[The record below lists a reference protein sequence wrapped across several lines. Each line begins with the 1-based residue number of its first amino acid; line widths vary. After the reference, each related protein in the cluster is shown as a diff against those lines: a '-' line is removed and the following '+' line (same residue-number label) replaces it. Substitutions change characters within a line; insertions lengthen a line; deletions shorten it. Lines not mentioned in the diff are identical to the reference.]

1 MTGTESYYLIEHQLA
16 EGTWTQLSGPIY
28 SDSDARMS
36 LAHTRG
42 RNPNTA
48 FRLVKRTTTTE
59 VVDA

>member
-1 MTGTESYYLIEHQLA
+1 MTESYYLIEHQLA

-48 FRLVKRTTTTE
+48 FRLVKCTTAKE
-59 VVDA
+59 VVTE

>member
-1 MTGTESYYLIEHQLA
+1 MNESYYLIEHQLA

-42 RNPNTA
+42 RNPHTV
-48 FRLVKRTTTTE
+48 FRLVRRTITNE
-59 VVDA
+59 VVA